1 MGVTTDDTAG
11 TDIHDI
17 GRNPPAIVIVTGPP
31 CTGKTAIARQV
42 AEHYSLPWM
51 GKDTFKEV
59 LFDTLGWKD
68 RAWSKR
74 LSRASVEMLF
84 RFVEAQL
91 RAQRSCVVE
100 SNFKAEFDAARFLQL
115 RERYAF
121 EPVQIQCVA
130 DGQVL
135 FERFKRRAE
144 GDERH
149 PGHCDHLNYAE
160 FRATL
165 LQGRLESLDIGG
177 CTIEIDTT
185 DFGTI
190 DYAALYAEINQTFE
204 EARAKSHRQKPSPRR
219 STGGICSFPA
229 TRCQTRTR

>member
-1 MGVTTDDTAG
+1 MGLTTG
-11 TDIHDI
+11 ELIGIDI
-17 GRNPPAIVIVTGPP
+17 GDMRMKETVIVIVTGPP
-31 CTGKTAIARQV
+31 CTGKTAIAKQV
-42 AEHYSLPWM
+42 ADHFSLPWM

-59 LFDTLGWKD
+59 LFDTLGWED
-68 RAWSKR
+68 RAWSRR

-84 RFVEAQL
+84 RFVEAHL
-91 RAQRSCVVE
+91 KARRSCVVE
-100 SNFKAEFDAARFLQL
+100 SNFKAEFDTARFLQL

-135 FERFKRRAE
+135 FERFKWRAE
-144 GDERH
+144 GGERH

-177 CTIEIDTT
+177 RTIEIDTT

-190 DYAALYAEINQTFE
+190 DCAAVYAEISQAFE
-204 EARAKSHRQKPSPRR
+204 ETTQAKAESLRQQPAPGS
-219 STGGICSFPA
+219 STQLSS
-229 TRCQTRTR
+229 R

>member
-17 GRNPPAIVIVTGPP
+17 GRNPPVIVIVTGPP

-42 AEHYSLPWM
+42 ADHFSLPLM

-59 LFDTLGWKD
+59 LFDTVGWKD
-68 RAWSKR
+68 RSWSRR

-84 RFVEAQL
+84 GFMEAEL
-91 RAQRSCVVE
+91 RARRSCVVE

-115 RERYAF
+115 RERYTF

-160 FRATL
+160 FQETL
-165 LQGRLESLDIGG
+165 LEGRLESLDIGG
-177 CTIEIDTT
+177 RLIEIDTT
-185 DFGTI
+185 DFNTI
-190 DYAALYAEINQTFE
+190 DYAAVYAEISQAFQETTQ
-204 EARAKSHRQKPSPRR
+204 AKAESHRHQPAPGSSTQLSNRQGNPR
-219 STGGICSFPA
+219 
-229 TRCQTRTR
+229 

>member
-1 MGVTTDDTAG
+1 MIWTPGRLSSY
-11 TDIHDI
+11 HDPTI
-17 GRNPPAIVIVTGPP
+17 RMNEPVIVIVTGPP
-31 CTGKTAIARQV
+31 CTGKTAIARRV
-42 AEHYSLPWM
+42 AEHFSLPWM

-59 LFDTLGWKD
+59 LFDTLGWED
-68 RAWSKR
+68 RAWSR
-74 LSRASVEMLF
+74 WLSRASVEMLF

-91 RAQRSCVVE
+91 RARRSCVVE
-100 SNFKAEFDAARFLQL
+100 SNFKAEFDTARFLQL
-115 RERYAF
+115 REHYAF

-144 GDERH
+144 GGERH

-177 CTIEIDTT
+177 RTTEIDTT

-190 DYAALYAEINQTFE
+190 DYAAVYAEISQAFE
-204 EARAKSHRQKPSPRR
+204 EARAKSHRQQPSPRSLTQLSNRQR
-219 STGGICSFPA
+219 SP
-229 TRCQTRTR
+229 R

>member
-1 MGVTTDDTAG
+1 MGLTTDDAAG
-11 TDIHDI
+11 TDTGDI
-17 GRNPPAIVIVTGPP
+17 GRSKPVVVIVTGPP

-42 AEHYSLPWM
+42 ADNFSLPWM

-68 RAWSKR
+68 RAWSRR

-84 RFVEAQL
+84 RFMEAQL
-91 RAQRSCVVE
+91 SARRSCVVE
-100 SNFKAEFDAARFLQL
+100 SNFKAEFDTARFLQL

-121 EPVQIQCVA
+121 EPVQIQCVV
-130 DGQVL
+130 DGPVL

-144 GDERH
+144 GGGRH

-160 FRATL
+160 FRETL

-177 CTIEIDTT
+177 RLIEIDTT
-185 DFGTI
+185 DLNTI
-190 DYAALYAEINQTFE
+190 DYAAVYAEISQAFRETTQ
-204 EARAKSHRQKPSPRR
+204 AKAESHRHQPAPGSSTQLSNQQGNPR
-219 STGGICSFPA
+219 
-229 TRCQTRTR
+229 